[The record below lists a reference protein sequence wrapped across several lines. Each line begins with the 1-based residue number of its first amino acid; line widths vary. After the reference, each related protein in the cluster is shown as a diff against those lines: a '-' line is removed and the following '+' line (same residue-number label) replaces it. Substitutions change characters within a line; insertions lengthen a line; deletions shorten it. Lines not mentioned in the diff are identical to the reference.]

1 METKNCK
8 HCNKEFE
15 VNSKNRRNLFC
26 NSSCAGSYNNKKR
39 APQSEETKNK
49 ISETLKNKWAESRE
63 LFSTGDNHSKKVGN
77 STKGKF
83 KKNVETIYELS
94 KRTVQKILKRLN
106 LGCSNCGWNQ
116 TTCDIHHIN
125 GRKIE
130 DCDNHNNLSL
140 LCPNCHRMAH
150 EGKLK
155 KENLKNL
162 NSTLPDNWK
171 ESYYG

>member
-83 KKNVETIYELS
+83 KKNVETIYDEMMNSCPHFVNSHVLEVM
-94 KRTVQKILKRLN
+94 KQLGKEHCYIVTHGDARFQRDKIQRRARAPNECLRLRS
-106 LGCSNCGWNQ
+106 CTSRSSRAIW
-116 TTCDIHHIN
+116 
-125 GRKIE
+125 E
-130 DCDNHNNLSL
+130 
-140 LCPNCHRMAH
+140 
-150 EGKLK
+150 
-155 KENLKNL
+155 
-162 NSTLPDNWK
+162 
-171 ESYYG
+171 Y